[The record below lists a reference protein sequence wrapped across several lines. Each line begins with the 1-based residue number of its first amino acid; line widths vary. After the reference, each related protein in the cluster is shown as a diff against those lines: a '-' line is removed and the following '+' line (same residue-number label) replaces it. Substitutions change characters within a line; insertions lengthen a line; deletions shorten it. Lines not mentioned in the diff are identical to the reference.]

1 MIFKRSNQPS
11 ALQQAGETLGLSS
24 GPGKDGGIQGE
35 VDGVPVVVT
44 RPIVQSTTGA
54 GGLWVLAGPTAHNWI
69 ANIVPDVDTRP
80 VERIDTAEYAGDA
93 ASWLGVDVTTKK
105 ASGDLSADDV
115 TAIVRDVAA
124 RYAALG

>member
-1 MIFKRSNQPS
+1 MIFKRSKQPS
-11 ALQQAGETLGLSS
+11 VLQQAGEALGLSS
-24 GPGKDGGIQGE
+24 EPGTDGGIQGE

-44 RPIVQSTTGA
+44 RPIVQTTTGA

-80 VERIDTAEYAGDA
+80 VERVDTPEYAGDA

-115 TAIVRDVAA
+115 VGIVREVAT
-124 RYAALG
+124 RWAALR